1 MRTTLLTTFSLLALA
16 TAAQEIPDSV
26 NLIDNGSFENFEG
39 KLRRRG
45 SVEMAKGWKSP
56 TAAKADLFSESVS
69 GDASAPRNELGEQ
82 SALDGINYA
91 GLRWWSYQSKE
102 PRTYLQAKLKKM
114 LKKGQR
120 YCVRYYVSL
129 GDLSKYAA
137 SEHGVYFSKQLV
149 KKDDEGNLT
158 YEPQVPALRTRI
170 YNDLYSWQGVCGI
183 YDAKGEEAYMLLG
196 NFASTEKTNTEKVK
210 RPKGLTAPQYNSAYY
225 YIDNVSVFP
234 IKSPSECTCE
244 QLDKA
249 ESEHIYSK
257 KTSVN
262 KSLPPAQQ
270 LDNATIYFKRFTRSI
285 DGSMSGML
293 TDLEEVLK
301 ANPDIRIRLVGHT
314 DAVEAD
320 RVRMRPDLTEL
331 ARERADAVKAVFVE
345 AGIAAE
351 RIETA
356 DQKAESPA
364 DAGDGEVAMS
374 KNRRVEI
381 EIVQ

>member
-91 GLRWWSYQSKE
+91 GLRWWSYQNKE

-183 YDAKGEEAYMLLG
+183 YDAKGE
-196 NFASTEKTNTEKVK
+196 
-210 RPKGLTAPQYNSAYY
+210 
-225 YIDNVSVFP
+225 
-234 IKSPSECTCE
+234 
-244 QLDKA
+244 
-249 ESEHIYSK
+249 
-257 KTSVN
+257 
-262 KSLPPAQQ
+262 
-270 LDNATIYFKRFTRSI
+270 
-285 DGSMSGML
+285 
-293 TDLEEVLK
+293 
-301 ANPDIRIRLVGHT
+301 
-314 DAVEAD
+314 
-320 RVRMRPDLTEL
+320 
-331 ARERADAVKAVFVE
+331 
-345 AGIAAE
+345 
-351 RIETA
+351 
-356 DQKAESPA
+356 
-364 DAGDGEVAMS
+364 VA
-374 KNRRVEI
+374 
-381 EIVQ
+381 